1 LAPDNT
7 VLGSALR
14 YDRRAL
20 NAWRRGYVEK
30 LKNKPLAG
38 LFELNAPHI
47 STGHA
52 EKSIIGWSKKPSQ

>member
-1 LAPDNT
+1 MTWPPGWR
-7 VLGSALR
+7 VIS
-14 YDRRAL
+14 
-20 NAWRRGYVEK
+20 AWRGGHIEK
-30 LKNKPLAG
+30 LKNKPPVG